1 MTRMSS
7 PQSSSCVV
15 LFFTT
20 AVLVSSI
27 ADAFCVHPP
36 ARLPSMLLPY
46 KLCMRRSRNF
56 HPARLSNQVHLSSG
70 SMDDSIIDESFDTR
84 GFSSSRSTTAS
95 VDSSTSSDSSAE
107 DARSML
113 ALEMSE
119 VGPEGMP
126 LAPMM
131 TFQKFLTMQEKRVK
145 VTIRYSAGSGLR
157 PFYLTVASRIKS
169 THPDVLLEKR
179 ILPPS
184 TGSDATESVFEVA
197 VDGKTVIGKK
207 KTKLLKIR
215 SSSSS
220 SSSSRSE
227 SEEGGTKTKDNNEA
241 SDSDIAGGRSV
252 FVSME
257 KLEQELNKA
266 RKRRR
271 PSTMYK
277 SKEDALRSSGGGEGA
292 LGVAGEGEDGRAT
305 SEAVLRLER
314 LKAMSSRKN

>member
-1 MTRMSS
+1 M
-7 PQSSSCVV
+7 
-15 LFFTT
+15 
-20 AVLVSSI
+20 
-27 ADAFCVHPP
+27 
-36 ARLPSMLLPY
+36 
-46 KLCMRRSRNF
+46 
-56 HPARLSNQVHLSSG
+56 
-70 SMDDSIIDESFDTR
+70 
-84 GFSSSRSTTAS
+84 
-95 VDSSTSSDSSAE
+95 
-107 DARSML
+107 
-113 ALEMSE
+113 
-119 VGPEGMP
+119 
-126 LAPMM
+126 
-131 TFQKFLTMQEKRVK
+131 
-145 VTIRYSAGSGLR
+145 
-157 PFYLTVASRIKS
+157 ASRIKS

-184 TGSDATESVFEVA
+184 TGSDAAESVFEVA

-207 KTKLLKIR
+207 KTKLLKVR
-215 SSSSS
+215 SNSSS

-227 SEEGGTKTKDNNEA
+227 NEDGGTNTKDNNEA

-277 SKEDALRSSGGGEGA
+277 SKEDALRSGSGGDGT

-305 SEAVLRLER
+305 SQAVLRLER